1 MLAIRFIQS
10 IIKTRDIRQT
20 CRQCRQRRG
29 LSDRSIL
36 INFIFQDFTGIRED
50 SLSPE
55 SAYSDVQSP
64 LSIQSCVTSPGT
76 SASPMDTTMSPNEIC
91 GDKTFDRSDDIG
103 TESDLNFT
111 DQSFQSL
118 SMRNEFSF
126 DSTRQR

>member
-1 MLAIRFIQS
+1 MS
-10 IIKTRDIRQT
+10 
-20 CRQCRQRRG
+20 G
-29 LSDRSIL
+29 SDRVVSQTQFASFLVARAQIVYL
-36 INFIFQDFTGIRED
+36 IIVKDFTGIRED

-76 SASPMDTTMSPNEIC
+76 SVTYMSPMDTTMSPNEIC

>member
-1 MLAIRFIQS
+1 MS
-10 IIKTRDIRQT
+10 
-20 CRQCRQRRG
+20 G
-29 LSDRSIL
+29 SDRVVSQTQFASFLVARAQIVYL
-36 INFIFQDFTGIRED
+36 IIVKDFTGIRED

-76 SASPMDTTMSPNEIC
+76 SVTYMSPMDTTMSPNEIC
-91 GDKTFDRSDDIG
+91 GDKAFDRSDDIG

>member
-1 MLAIRFIQS
+1 MVLKSVIESRFFSQTEFTFLAASLTTNYRYRIYRYH
-10 IIKTRDIRQT
+10 
-20 CRQCRQRRG
+20 
-29 LSDRSIL
+29 
-36 INFIFQDFTGIRED
+36 FQDFTGIRED

-76 SASPMDTTMSPNEIC
+76 SVSPMDTTMSPNEIC

-103 TESDLNFT
+103 TESDLNCT